1 MSEVTLPAETVRRLS
16 EQAVV
21 EIREA
26 REDNRNATARRLQR
40 VVSESLE
47 KTVGK
52 DGEFVAIS
60 ENDASKL
67 AAFGRNKKN
76 SSYSEGAKNILEH
89 FGVW

>member
-26 REDNRNATARRLQR
+26 REDNRNATARKLQR
-40 VVSESLE
+40 VVSDSLE
-47 KTVGK
+47 NTVGK
-52 DGEFVAIS
+52 NGEFVGIS
-60 ENDASKL
+60 EDNATTL
-67 AAFGRNKKN
+67 VAFGRNKDN
-76 SSYSEGAKNILEH
+76 SSYANGAKSILEH

>member
-26 REDNRNATARRLQR
+26 REDNRNATARNLQR

-52 DGEFVAIS
+52 DGEFVAIN
-60 ENDASKL
+60 EQDASTL
-67 AAFGRNKKN
+67 AAFGRSKDNN
-76 SSYSEGAKNILEH
+76 SYAKGARNILEH

>member
-21 EIREA
+21 EILEA
-26 REDNRNATARRLQR
+26 REDNRNATARNLER

-60 ENDASKL
+60 ENEASTL
-67 AAFGRNKKN
+67 AAFGRSKDN
-76 SSYSEGAKNILEH
+76 SSYVNGAKSILEH